1 MCLLIPMKE
10 LIDSYGKWIR
20 LPLENF
26 VENACFSVKAFRYA
40 RGLKKKKKKK
50 RYGNYNLQ

>member
-1 MCLLIPMKE
+1 MKE

-20 LPLENF
+20 LPLE
-26 VENACFSVKAFRYA
+26 RYA